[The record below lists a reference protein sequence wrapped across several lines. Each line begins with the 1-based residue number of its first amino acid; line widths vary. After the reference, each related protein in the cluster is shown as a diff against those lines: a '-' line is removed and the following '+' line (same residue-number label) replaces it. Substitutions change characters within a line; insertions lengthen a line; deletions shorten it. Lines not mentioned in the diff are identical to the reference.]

1 MALKR
6 PREETVSEQRVK
18 ETLQILGEWHNKVEK
33 SQQQA
38 TEVAALTMQQC
49 FFLQS
54 CCANARRKQR
64 EEGQM
69 VDKVCG
75 IVSMSFSACPVHEAE
90 LIEAMLDLRV
100 KFRNKRGDA
109 NCQSTGLE
117 VIESAQENQE
127 FTSPHTSQR

>member
-6 PREETVSEQRVK
+6 PRPQEETLEEQRVK

-38 TEVAALTMQQC
+38 REVAALTMQQC

-64 EEGQM
+64 EEGQT

-75 IVSMSFSACPVHEAE
+75 FVSMSFSACPVHDAE
-90 LIEAMLDLRV
+90 LIEAMFDLQV
-100 KFRNKRGDA
+100 KFRNKRGYA
-109 NCQSTGLE
+109 PCQSPGLE
-117 VIESAQENQE
+117 AIESAQ
-127 FTSPHTSQR
+127 